1 MPGWKVKEG
10 KDMEYKAPVEAYT
23 GVVRE
28 VTIGKGRKSLKI
40 GGENILP
47 LHFFDQGSNPNPVK
61 YALEVL
67 DMEPQDW
74 PEHLIQPFKDVLGD
88 SVKWAKKCQ
97 ELGADAV
104 FLRLVST
111 DPAVKDSSADG
122 AAAMAKRVAEAINI
136 PLIIYGSGDDK
147 KDAEVLPK
155 VAEACDG
162 MNLLIGPVQKE
173 NYEKVGKALLDHGHN
188 ASALSPLDIN
198 LLKELNVKLCKFFPA
213 EKIVIDPESATV
225 GYGMEYA
232 FSLMERV
239 KQIGII
245 TKDNMTMMPII
256 ADLGGECWKT
266 KQAKENKEQGLLW
279 EGITALSLLL
289 AGANII
295 ILRHPESIN
304 LVKETIGG
312 ELWQK

>member
-1 MPGWKVKEG
+1 
-10 KDMEYKAPVEAYT
+10 MEYKAPVEAYT

-28 VTIGKGRKSLKI
+28 VTIGKDNKTLKI

-47 LHFFDQGSNPNPVK
+47 LHFFDQGSNPNPAK
-61 YALEVL
+61 FALEVL
-67 DMEPQDW
+67 DMEPQNW
-74 PEHLIQPFKDVLGD
+74 PEHLLEPFKGVTSDP
-88 SVKWAKKCQ
+88 VKWAKRCE

-111 DPAVKDSSADG
+111 DPAVKDSPADE
-122 AAAMAKRVAEAINI
+122 AAALAKKVAEAIDI

-162 MNLLIGPVQKE
+162 MNLLIGPVIKE
-173 NYEKVGKALLDHGHN
+173 NYEVVGKALLEHGHN

-198 LLKELNVKLCKFFPA
+198 LLKELNVKLGKFFPS
-213 EKIVIDPESATV
+213 EKIVIDPESAAL
-225 GYGMEYA
+225 GYGMEYS

-256 ADLGGECWKT
+256 ADLGAECWKT
-266 KQAKENKEQGLLW
+266 KQAKETKEQGLLW
-279 EGITALSLLL
+279 EGMTALSLLL
-289 AGANII
+289 GGANIL
-295 ILRHPESIN
+295 ILRHPETLKVI
-304 LVKETIGG
+304 KEMIETR
-312 ELWQK
+312 

>member
-1 MPGWKVKEG
+1 
-10 KDMEYKAPVEAYT
+10 MEYKAPVEAHT

-28 VTIGKGRKSLKI
+28 VTIGKEKKSLKI

-47 LHFFDQGSNPNPVK
+47 FHFFDQGSNPNPAK
-61 YALEVL
+61 FALEVL

-74 PEHLIQPFKDVLGD
+74 PKHLVEPFQDVISD
-88 SVKWAKKCQ
+88 PVKWAKKCQ
-97 ELGADAV
+97 DFAVDAV
-104 FLRLVST
+104 SLFLMST
-111 DPAVKDSSADG
+111 DPAVKDAPADK
-122 AAAMAKRVAEAINI
+122 AAELAKAVAEAINL
-136 PLIIYGSGDDK
+136 PLIVYGSGDEK
-147 KDAEVLPK
+147 KDAEVLSK

-162 MNLLIGPVQKE
+162 MNLLIGPVIKE
-173 NYEKVGKALLDHGHN
+173 NYEAVGKAILDHGHT
-188 ASALSPLDIN
+188 AIAQTPLDIN
-198 LLKELNVKLCKFFPA
+198 LLKELNVKLSKFFPV
-213 EKIVIDPESATV
+213 EKIVIDPESAAL
-225 GYGMEYA
+225 GYGMEYS

-256 ADLGGECWKT
+256 ANLGRECWKT

-295 ILRHPESIN
+295 VLRHPETLKLI
-304 LVKETIGG
+304 KETI
-312 ELWQK
+312 EKR

>member
-1 MPGWKVKEG
+1 M
-10 KDMEYKAPVEAYT
+10 DYKAPVEAYT

-28 VTIGKGRKSLKI
+28 VTIGKGNKSLKI
-40 GGENILP
+40 GGENMLP
-47 LHFFDQGSNPNPVK
+47 LHSFDQGSNPNPAK
-61 YALEVL
+61 FALEVL

-74 PEHLIQPFKDVLGD
+74 AEHLLEPFKGVTNDPVQ
-88 SVKWAKKCQ
+88 WAKKCE

-104 FLRLVST
+104 FLRLAST
-111 DPAVKDSSADG
+111 DPAVKDSPADE
-122 AAAMAKRVAEAINI
+122 AAALAKKVAEATNI
-136 PLIIYGSGDDK
+136 PLIVYGSGDDK

-155 VAEACDG
+155 VAESCAG

-173 NYEKVGKALLDHGHN
+173 NYEIVGKALLEHGHN

-213 EKIVIDPESATV
+213 EKIVIDPESAAL
-225 GYGMEYA
+225 GYGMEYS

-245 TKDNMTMMPII
+245 TKDSMTMMPII
-256 ADLGGECWKT
+256 ADLGAECWKT

-279 EGITALSLLL
+279 EGTTALSLLL
-289 AGANII
+289 AGANILV
-295 ILRHPESIN
+295 LRHPDTLKLI
-304 LVKETIGG
+304 KELIETR
-312 ELWQK
+312 

>member
-1 MPGWKVKEG
+1 
-10 KDMEYKAPVEAYT
+10 MEYRAPVEEYT

-28 VTIGKGRKSLKI
+28 VTIGKGKNSIKI
-40 GGENILP
+40 GGENMLP
-47 LHFFDQGSNPNPVK
+47 LHFFDRGSNPNPVK
-61 YALEVL
+61 FALEIL
-67 DMEPQDW
+67 DMEPPDW
-74 PEHLIQPFKDVLGD
+74 PECLIQPFKDVLSD
-88 SVKWAKKCQ
+88 PVKWAKKCE

-111 DPAVKDSSADG
+111 DPAVKDSSADD
-122 AAAMAKRVAEAINI
+122 AAALARRVAEAIGL
-136 PLIIYGSGDDK
+136 PLIVYGSGDDK

-173 NYEKVGKALLDHGHN
+173 NYEIVGKALLDHGHN

-198 LLKELNVKLCKFFPA
+198 LLKELNVKLGKFFPA
-213 EKIVIDPESATV
+213 DKIVIDPEAAAL
-225 GYGMEYA
+225 GYGMEYS

-266 KQAKENKEQGLLW
+266 KQAKETKEQGLLW

-295 ILRHPESIN
+295 ILRHPETLN
-304 LVKETIGG
+304 LIKKTTEVK
-312 ELWQK
+312 

>member
-1 MPGWKVKEG
+1 MQ
-10 KDMEYKAPVEAYT
+10 YKAPAEEYT

-28 VTIGKGRKSLKI
+28 VTIGKGKNSLKI
-40 GGENILP
+40 GGENMLP

-61 YALEVL
+61 SALEVL

-74 PEHLIQPFKDVLGD
+74 AEHLTQPFKDVISD
-88 SVKWAKKCQ
+88 PVKWAKRCE

-111 DPAVKDSSADG
+111 DPAVKDSSADE
-122 AAAMAKRVAEAINI
+122 AATLAKKVAEAINV

-173 NYEKVGKALLDHGHN
+173 NYEIVGKALLDHRHN

-213 EKIVIDPESATV
+213 EKIVIDPESAAL
-225 GYGMEYA
+225 GYGMEYS

-279 EGITALSLLL
+279 EGMTALSLLL
-289 AGANII
+289 AGANILV
-295 ILRHPESIN
+295 LRHPETLSLI
-304 LVKETIGG
+304 KETM
-312 ELWQK
+312 EVK

>member
-1 MPGWKVKEG
+1 
-10 KDMEYKAPVEAYT
+10 MEYKAPVEEYS
-23 GVVRE
+23 GVVRD
-28 VTIGKGRKSLKI
+28 VNIGKGKNSIKI
-40 GGENILP
+40 GGENMLP
-47 LHFFDQGSNPNPVK
+47 LHFFDKGSNPNPVK
-61 YALEVL
+61 FALEVL
-67 DMEPQDW
+67 DMQPQDW
-74 PEHLIQPFKDVLGD
+74 PEHLTQTFKDVLSD
-88 SVKWAKKCQ
+88 PVKWAKKCE

-111 DPAVKDSSADG
+111 DPAVKDSSADE
-122 AAAMAKRVAEAINI
+122 AAALTKKIAEAINI

-173 NYEKVGKALLDHGHN
+173 NYEIIGKALLDHGHN

-213 EKIVIDPESATV
+213 EKIVIDPEAAAL
-225 GYGMEYA
+225 GYGMEYS
-232 FSLMERV
+232 FSLIERV

-256 ADLGGECWKT
+256 ADIGGECWKT

-295 ILRHPESIN
+295 VLRHPQTLELI
-304 LVKETIGG
+304 KETI
-312 ELWQK
+312 EAR

>member
-1 MPGWKVKEG
+1 
-10 KDMEYKAPVEAYT
+10 MEYRAPVEEYT

-28 VTIGKGRKSLKI
+28 VTIGKGKNSIKI
-40 GGENILP
+40 GGENMLP
-47 LHFFDQGSNPNPVK
+47 LHFFDRGSNPNPVK
-61 YALEVL
+61 FALEIL
-67 DMEPQDW
+67 DMEPPDW
-74 PEHLIQPFKDVLGD
+74 PECLIQPFKDVLSD
-88 SVKWAKKCQ
+88 PVKWAKKCE

-111 DPAVKDSSADG
+111 DPAVKDSSADD
-122 AAAMAKRVAEAINI
+122 AAALARRVAEAIGL
-136 PLIIYGSGDDK
+136 PLIVYGSGDDK

-162 MNLLIGPVQKE
+162 MNLLIGPAQKE
-173 NYEKVGKALLDHGHN
+173 NYEIVGKALLDHGHN

-198 LLKELNVKLCKFFPA
+198 LLKELNVKLGKFFPA
-213 EKIVIDPESATV
+213 DKIVIDPEAAAL
-225 GYGMEYA
+225 GYGMEYS

-266 KQAKENKEQGLLW
+266 KQAKETKEQGLLW

-295 ILRHPESIN
+295 ILRHPETLN
-304 LVKETIGG
+304 LIKKTTEVK
-312 ELWQK
+312 

>member
-1 MPGWKVKEG
+1 M
-10 KDMEYKAPVEAYT
+10 DYKAPVEAYT

-28 VTIGKGRKSLKI
+28 ITIGKGNKSLKI

-47 LHFFDQGSNPNPVK
+47 LHFFDQGSNPNPAK
-61 YALEVL
+61 FALEVL

-74 PEHLIQPFKDVLGD
+74 PEHLIQPFKDVLAD
-88 SVKWAKKCQ
+88 PVKWAKKCE

-111 DPAVKDSSADG
+111 DPAVKDSSADE
-122 AAAMAKRVAEAINI
+122 AAALAKKVAEAINI

-162 MNLLIGPVQKE
+162 MNLLIGPVLKE
-173 NYEKVGKALLDHGHN
+173 NYEIVGKALLDHGHN

-213 EKIVIDPESATV
+213 EKIVIDPESAAL
-225 GYGMEYA
+225 GYGMEYS

-279 EGITALSLLL
+279 EGITGLSLFL
-289 AGANII
+289 AGANILV
-295 ILRHPESIN
+295 LRYPETLKLI
-304 LVKETIGG
+304 KEMIETR
-312 ELWQK
+312 

>member
-1 MPGWKVKEG
+1 
-10 KDMEYKAPVEAYT
+10 MEYKAPVEAYT

-28 VTIGKGRKSLKI
+28 VTIGKGNKSLKI

-47 LHFFDQGSNPNPVK
+47 LHFFDQGSNPNPTK
-61 YALEVL
+61 FALEVL

-74 PEHLIQPFKDVLGD
+74 AEHLTQPFKDVIAD
-88 SVKWAKKCQ
+88 PVKWAKRCE

-104 FLRLVST
+104 FLRLAST
-111 DPAVKDSSADG
+111 DPAVKDSSADE
-122 AAAMAKRVAEAINI
+122 AAALAKKVAEAINI

-155 VAEACDG
+155 VAEACSG

-173 NYEKVGKALLDHGHN
+173 NYEIVGKALLDHGHN
-188 ASALSPLDIN
+188 ASALTPLDIN

-213 EKIVIDPESATV
+213 EKIVIDPESAAL
-225 GYGMEYA
+225 GYGMEYS

-266 KQAKENKEQGLLW
+266 KQAKENKEQGFLW

-295 ILRHPESIN
+295 VLRHPETLKLI
-304 LVKETIGG
+304 KETI
-312 ELWQK
+312 KAR

>member
-1 MPGWKVKEG
+1 
-10 KDMEYKAPVEAYT
+10 MEYKAPIEAYT
-23 GVVRE
+23 GAVRE
-28 VTIGKGRKSLKI
+28 ATIGKGNKSLKI

-47 LHFFDQGSNPNPVK
+47 LHFFDQGSNPNPAK
-61 YALEVL
+61 FALEVL

-74 PEHLIQPFKDVLGD
+74 PEHLVQPFKDVISGP
-88 SVKWAKKCQ
+88 VKWAKRCE

-111 DPAVKDSSADG
+111 DPAVKDSSADE
-122 AAAMAKRVAEAINI
+122 AAALAKKVAEAINI

-173 NYEKVGKALLDHGHN
+173 NYEIVGKALLDHGHN

-198 LLKELNVKLCKFFPA
+198 LLKELNVKLGKFFPS
-213 EKIVIDPESATV
+213 EKIVIDPESAAL
-225 GYGMEYA
+225 GYGMEYS

-256 ADLGGECWKT
+256 ADLGAECWKT
-266 KQAKENKEQGLLW
+266 KQAKETKEQGLLW
-279 EGITALSLLL
+279 EGMTALSLLL
-289 AGANII
+289 AGANILV
-295 ILRHPESIN
+295 LRHPEALKLIR
-304 LVKETIGG
+304 ETI
-312 ELWQK
+312 EAR

>member
-1 MPGWKVKEG
+1 
-10 KDMEYKAPVEAYT
+10 MEYKAPAEAFT

-28 VTIGKGRKSLKI
+28 ITIGKGKKSLKI

-47 LHFFDQGSNPNPVK
+47 FHFFDEGSNPNPAK
-61 YALEVL
+61 FALEIL

-74 PEHLIQPFKDVLGD
+74 PEHLTQPFKDVLAD
-88 SVKWAKKCQ
+88 PVKWAKRCE

-122 AAAMAKRVAEAINI
+122 AAAMAKKVAEAINI

-173 NYEKVGKALLDHGHN
+173 NYEIVGRALLEHGHN

-198 LLKELNVKLCKFFPA
+198 LLKEINVKLCKFFPG
-213 EKIVIDPESATV
+213 EKIVIDPESAAL
-225 GYGMEYA
+225 GYGMEYS

-279 EGITALSLLL
+279 EGMTALSLLL
-289 AGANII
+289 AGANILV
-295 ILRHPESIN
+295 LRHPETLKLI
-304 LVKETIGG
+304 KETI
-312 ELWQK
+312 EAR

>member
-1 MPGWKVKEG
+1 
-10 KDMEYKAPVEAYT
+10 MEYKAPVEEYS

-28 VTIGKGRKSLKI
+28 VTIGKGKNSINI
-40 GGENILP
+40 GGENMLP
-47 LHFFDQGSNPNPVK
+47 LHFFDKGSNPNPVK
-61 YALEVL
+61 FALEVL

-74 PEHLIQPFKDVLGD
+74 PEHLTQPFKDVISD
-88 SVKWAKKCQ
+88 PVKWAKRCE
-97 ELGADAV
+97 ELGANAV
-104 FLRLVST
+104 LLRLVST
-111 DPAVKDSSADG
+111 DPAVKNSSADE
-122 AAAMAKRVAEAINI
+122 AATLAKNVADSINI
-136 PLIIYGSGDDK
+136 PLIVYGSGDDK

-173 NYEKVGKALLDHGHN
+173 NYEIVGKALLDHGHN

-213 EKIVIDPESATV
+213 EKIVIDPESAAL
-225 GYGMEYA
+225 GYGMEYS

-279 EGITALSLLL
+279 EGITALSLLS

-295 ILRHPESIN
+295 VLRHPETLN
-304 LVKETIGG
+304 LIKKTTEVK
-312 ELWQK
+312 

>member
-1 MPGWKVKEG
+1 
-10 KDMEYKAPVEAYT
+10 MEYKAPVEAYT

-28 VTIGKGRKSLKI
+28 VTIGKDNKTLKI

-47 LHFFDQGSNPNPVK
+47 LHFFDQGSNPNPAK
-61 YALEVL
+61 FALEVL

-74 PEHLIQPFKDVLGD
+74 PEHLLEPFKGVTSDP
-88 SVKWAKKCQ
+88 VKWAKRCE

-111 DPAVKDSSADG
+111 DPAVKDSPADE
-122 AAAMAKRVAEAINI
+122 AAALAKKVAEAIDI

-162 MNLLIGPVQKE
+162 MNLLIGPVIKE
-173 NYEKVGKALLDHGHN
+173 NYEVVGKALLEHGHN

-198 LLKELNVKLCKFFPA
+198 LLKELNVKLGKFFPS
-213 EKIVIDPESATV
+213 EKIVIDPESAAL
-225 GYGMEYA
+225 GYGMEYS

-256 ADLGGECWKT
+256 ADLGAECWKT
-266 KQAKENKEQGLLW
+266 KQAKETKEQGLLW
-279 EGITALSLLL
+279 EGMTALSLLL
-289 AGANII
+289 GGANIL
-295 ILRHPESIN
+295 ILRHPETLKVI
-304 LVKETIGG
+304 KEMIETR
-312 ELWQK
+312 

>member
-1 MPGWKVKEG
+1 
-10 KDMEYKAPVEAYT
+10 MEYKAPVEAYT
-23 GVVRE
+23 GSVRE
-28 VTIGKGRKSLKI
+28 ITIGKEKKSLKI

-47 LHFFDQGSNPNPVK
+47 FHFFDEGSNPNPAK
-61 YALEVL
+61 FALEVL

-74 PEHLIQPFKDVLGD
+74 PEHLTQPFKDVIAD
-88 SVKWAKKCQ
+88 PVKWAKRCE

-122 AAAMAKRVAEAINI
+122 AAAMAKKVAEAINI

-173 NYEKVGKALLDHGHN
+173 NYEIVGRALLEHGHN

-198 LLKELNVKLCKFFPA
+198 LLKEINVKLCKFFPG
-213 EKIVIDPESATV
+213 EKIVIDPESAAL
-225 GYGMEYA
+225 GYGMEYS

-279 EGITALSLLL
+279 EGMTALSLLL
-289 AGANII
+289 AGANILV
-295 ILRHPESIN
+295 LRHPETLKLI
-304 LVKETIGG
+304 KETI
-312 ELWQK
+312 EAR

>member
-1 MPGWKVKEG
+1 M
-10 KDMEYKAPVEAYT
+10 DYKAPVEAYT

-28 VTIGKGRKSLKI
+28 ITIGKGNKSLKI

-47 LHFFDQGSNPNPVK
+47 LHFFDQGSNPNPAK
-61 YALEVL
+61 FALEVL

-74 PEHLIQPFKDVLGD
+74 PGHLIQPFKDVISD
-88 SVKWAKKCQ
+88 PVKWAKRCE

-104 FLRLVST
+104 LLRLVST
-111 DPAVKDSSADG
+111 DPAVKDSSADE
-122 AAAMAKRVAEAINI
+122 AAALAKKVAEAINI

-162 MNLLIGPVQKE
+162 MNLLIGPVLKE
-173 NYEKVGKALLDHGHN
+173 NYEIVGKALLDHGHN

-213 EKIVIDPESATV
+213 EKIVIDPESAAL
-225 GYGMEYA
+225 GYGMEYS

-256 ADLGGECWKT
+256 ADLGAECWKT

-279 EGITALSLLL
+279 EGITGLSLFL

-295 ILRHPESIN
+295 VLRYPETLKLI
-304 LVKETIGG
+304 KEMIETR
-312 ELWQK
+312 